1 MDKELVV
8 GIIQDTIL
16 ELEKQ
21 GKIRKQ
27 SEKSAYQKTEA
38 ILYNLGS
45 VYKAVDFHNRMID
58 ELLEYGAPKRS
69 KSITTF
75 NTQGGFIEK
84 QTEQE
89 IAEEKAMEE
98 AKTVHRTQ
106 LLLAIIETAIQEI
119 RDDWREALEMY
130 YIDGMDLQTIAEEV
144 GVEVA
149 TISKRKKKATTE
161 LSIILFP
168 DTNLKDGLYQ

>member
-8 GIIQDTIL
+8 GIVQETIL

-21 GKIRKQ
+21 GKIRKP

-58 ELLEYGAPKRS
+58 ELIEYGAPKRS

-75 NTQGGFIEK
+75 NSQGGYIEK
-84 QTEQE
+84 KTEQE
-89 IAEEKAMEE
+89 IAEEKAREE
-98 AKTVHRTQ
+98 AITVHRTQ
-106 LLLAIIETAIQEI
+106 LLLTIIEAAIQEI
-119 RDDWREALEMY
+119 REDLREALEMY
-130 YIDGMDLQTIAEEV
+130 YIDGMDLQLIADEIGVDV
-144 GVEVA
+144 GTV
-149 TISKRKKKATTE
+149 SRRKKKATTE